1 MRNLRLFETLD
12 EFIAS
17 QEAVSGSGEYVED
30 IYPGFAYIR
39 ELLETGKCVVYNGES
54 KQGDY
59 DFGDLI
65 YYDGGDSLKKVYWS
79 DFKENM
85 GTPVG
90 LIVVSSSMAPDGNAR
105 MIALRDIETSDI
117 DGSSI
122 NPHRNGAA
130 KGPIEAPP
138 TERELCEVP
147 SSYPEGQYWYDG
159 VAAMSIGELK
169 DEGDDRGL
177 KSAAKGSSDVE
188 YYIDTNGNFLCSS
201 DAVTTGGTGKVSSI
215 ENPVA
220 DGEYFISN
228 ARAYGVSPYM
238 TDSDEVNPNY
248 LQEAW
253 QGIGPEPGPKSAVF
267 NYNAFSDF
275 SGLTWSRMGADVQFS
290 YNDAA
295 QNYFKTVG
303 TQYGD
308 WYVPSLGEW
317 GFIASRMRAIFAIF
331 KALGLNTDE
340 SFFAPFEM
348 GGDNPGGDKLLSAI
362 NSPKN
367 TKDGKGMPTPYATSS
382 VFYPGGGD
390 TYFTLFVVP
399 YYYQTITPKEDT
411 RGLRSSYPSDVPD
424 NLSDYT
430 FLGVI
435 GIGGSN
441 NITGTYVR
449 PMAMIKGGKIV
460 TETGTL
466 QPNGHQIEEEEE
478 DPKS

>member
-59 DFGDLI
+59 EFGDLI

-90 LIVVSSSMAPDGNAR
+90 LIVVPSSMAPDGNAR
-105 MIALRDIETSDI
+105 MIALRDIETSDVEGGSI
-117 DGSSI
+117 DD
-122 NPHRNGAA
+122 PLRNVAT
-130 KGPIEAPP
+130 KDPIEVLP

-159 VAAMSIGELK
+159 VAAMNIGELK
-169 DEGDDRGL
+169 DEEDDRGL

-188 YYIDTNGNFLCSS
+188 YYIDTDGGFLCSS
-201 DAVTTGGTGKVSSI
+201 DAVTTGGTGEVSSI

-220 DGEYFISN
+220 DGEYFMSN
-228 ARAYGVSPYM
+228 AGMAYGVSPYM

-253 QGIGPEPGPKSAVF
+253 QGSGPEPGPKSAVF

-275 SGLTWSRMGADVQFS
+275 SGLTWSRMGANVQYS

-348 GGDNPGGDKLLSAI
+348 DGDNSGGDELLSAI

-382 VFYPGGGD
+382 VFDGGTD
-390 TYFTLFVVP
+390 YSTLFVVP
-399 YYYQTITPKEDT
+399 YYYQTTTPKKDT
-411 RGLRSSYPSDVPD
+411 GVLRSSYPSDIPD

-435 GIGGSN
+435 GGAN
-441 NITGTYVR
+441 NSTTGVYVR
-449 PMAMIKGGKIV
+449 PMAMIKGGKII

-466 QPNGHQIEEEEE
+466 QPNGHQIEEEA
-478 DPKS
+478 